1 MSYENIETKLYRFK
15 DFSQSGSGVSFKVE
29 PIEDRDINGDDANK
43 IHELDA
49 LFLDIWNKTF
59 PAWSEHLKKSLPV
72 EIEDESGNIAHDL
85 TKTMG
90 PHYVLP
96 DFLNERYDIVKSKI
110 KECVTEKTAHIYDEI
125 KKTAPEIYRTL
136 VCPDLEKI
144 SQSLIEM
151 TKPETKH
158 LIRTY
163 KELWNITDKEVKL
176 KLLPLLQKYIS
187 IPI

>member
-125 KKTAPEIYRTL
+125 KKTAPEIYRT
-136 VCPDLEKI
+136 
-144 SQSLIEM
+144 
-151 TKPETKH
+151 PETKH